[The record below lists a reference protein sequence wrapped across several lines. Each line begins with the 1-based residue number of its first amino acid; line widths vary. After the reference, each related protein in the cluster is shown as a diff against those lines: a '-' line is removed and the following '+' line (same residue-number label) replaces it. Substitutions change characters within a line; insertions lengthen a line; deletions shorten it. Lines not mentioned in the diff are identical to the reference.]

1 MRIQLSDHFSYGK
14 LLRFTFPSMV
24 TMVFIS
30 LYGVVDGLFV
40 TNFTGKSALAAINFV
55 YPILNILAVF
65 GYMVGAGGSALV
77 AKSLGEKKTEKSNQL
92 FSMFVYLCTALGVG
106 LSIVGFFILRPML
119 TLLGAEGMLLEQ
131 AVQYGYIIL
140 ISLTFWNL
148 QYLFQ
153 IFLVTAEKPKL
164 GLYVT
169 IIAGVTNMVLDALF
183 IAVFKWGLVGAAAA
197 TALGQIV
204 GGGIPMI
211 YFFRKNDSLLRL
223 GKTKFDAQATIK
235 GISNGTGE
243 LLSGISSSLVGILY
257 NSQLLK
263 YAGENGVA
271 AYGIMMYVSMIFT
284 GISLGY
290 VSGSAPIVAYHYGA
304 TDYGE
309 LKNLLKKG
317 MILLISSSMAMY
329 VLSILLSVP
338 LSQLFAGYD
347 AELYNMTLHGFRIF
361 AISFLFMG
369 IAFFGSS
376 FFTALNNGLVAAI
389 LSFLRTFVFQVA
401 AVLLLPLLWDID
413 GIWYS
418 SAVAQGLAMICSVA
432 FLAGMRNKYHYA

>member
-1 MRIQLSDHFSYGK
+1 MRIQLSDHFTYGK

-24 TMVFIS
+24 TSVFIS
-30 LYGVVDGLFV
+30 LYGVVDGLFI

-55 YPILNILAVF
+55 YPILNILSIF

-92 FSMFVYLCTALGVG
+92 FSLFVYLCTGLGVG
-106 LSIVGFFILRPML
+106 LTIVGFFVLRPML
-119 TLLGAEGMLLEQ
+119 SLLGAEGQLLEQ
-131 AVQYGYIIL
+131 AVKYGYIVL
-140 ISLTFWNL
+140 VSLAFWNL

-153 IFLVTAEKPKL
+153 IFFVTAEKPKL

-169 IIAGVTNMVLDALF
+169 LLAGVTNMVLDALF
-183 IAVFKWGLVGAAAA
+183 IAVFKWGLIGAAAA

-223 GKTKFDAQATIK
+223 GKTKFDGKATIK
-235 GISNGTGE
+235 GITNGMGE

-257 NSQLLK
+257 NSQLLR
-263 YAGENGVA
+263 YAGEDGVA

-304 TDYGE
+304 KDYGE

-317 MILLISSSMAMY
+317 VTLLISSSAAMY
-329 VLSILLSVP
+329 ILSIVLSVP

-347 AELYNMTLHGFRIF
+347 AALYNMTLHGFRIF
-361 AISFLFMG
+361 SVSFLFMG
-369 IAFFGSS
+369 LAFFGSS

-401 AVLLLPLLWDID
+401 AVLLLPLVLDID
-413 GIWYS
+413 GIWCS
-418 SAVAQGLAMICSVA
+418 AAVAQGLALICTVA
-432 FLAGMRNKYHYA
+432 FLFAMRKKYHYA

>member
-1 MRIQLSDHFSYGK
+1 
-14 LLRFTFPSMV
+14 MV

-77 AKSLGEKKTEKSNQL
+77 AKSLGEKETEKSNRL

-119 TLLGAEGMLLEQ
+119 ALLGAEDILLEQ
-131 AVQYGYIIL
+131 AAEYGYIIL

-153 IFLVTAEKPKL
+153 IFFVTAEKPKL

-169 IIAGVTNMVLDALF
+169 VLAGVTNMALDALF

-223 GKTKFDAQATIK
+223 GKTKFDSKATVK
-235 GISNGTGE
+235 GITNGTGE
-243 LLSGISSSLVGILY
+243 LLSGISSSIVGILY

-263 YAGENGVA
+263 YAGEDGVA
-271 AYGIMMYVSMIFT
+271 AYGIMMYVSMVFT

-304 TDYGE
+304 NDHAE

-317 MILLISSSMAMY
+317 MILLISSSVAMY
-329 VLSILLSVP
+329 VLSIILSVP

-347 AELYNMTLHGFRIF
+347 ERLYAMTLHGFRIF
-361 AISFLFMG
+361 AINFLFMG

-389 LSFLRTFVFQVA
+389 QSFLRTFVFQVA

-418 SAVAQGLAMICSVA
+418 SAVAQGLAMICTVA
-432 FLAGMRNKYHYA
+432 FLVGMRKKYHYA

>member
-1 MRIQLSDHFSYGK
+1 MRIKLSDHFTYGK
-14 LLRFTFPSMV
+14 LLRFTFPSMI

-30 LYGVVDGLFV
+30 LYGVVDGLFI

-55 YPILNILAVF
+55 YPILNILSIF

-77 AKSLGEKKTEKSNQL
+77 AKFLGEKKNEKANQL
-92 FSMFVYLCTALGVG
+92 FSMFVYLCIALGVG
-106 LSIVGFFILRPML
+106 LAIVGFFILRPML
-119 TLLGAEGMLLEQ
+119 TLLGAEGQLLEQ
-131 AVQYGYIIL
+131 AVEYGNIVL
-140 ISLTFWNL
+140 ISLAFWNL

-153 IFLVTAEKPKL
+153 IFFVTAEKPKL

-169 IIAGVTNMVLDALF
+169 ILAGVTNMVLDALF

-204 GGGIPMI
+204 GGGIPLI
-211 YFFRKNDSLLRL
+211 YFFRKNNSLLRL
-223 GKTKFDAQATIK
+223 GKTKFDAEATIK
-235 GISNGTGE
+235 GITNGTGE
-243 LLSGISSSLVGILY
+243 LVSGISSSLVGILY
-257 NSQLLK
+257 NAQLLK
-263 YAGENGVA
+263 YAGEDGVA

-284 GISLGY
+284 GLFLGY

-304 TDYGE
+304 NDHQE

-317 MILLISSSMAMY
+317 VILLISSSTAMY
-329 VLSILLSVP
+329 VLSFVLSVP

-347 AELYNMTLHGFRIF
+347 AGLYAMTLHGFRIF
-361 AISFLFMG
+361 SIAFLFMG

-376 FFTALNNGLVAAI
+376 FFTALNNGLIAAI
-389 LSFLRTFVFQVA
+389 LSFLRTFVFQVLS
-401 AVLLLPLLWDID
+401 VTLFPMVWGID

-418 SAVAQGLAMICSVA
+418 VVVAQGLTMICTIA
-432 FLAGMRNKYHYA
+432 FLIGMRKKYQY